1 MFKGQIRLSLLIKK
15 RKKKKEKQV
24 THHHLTPLAITTDGT
39 MVR

>member
-15 RKKKKEKQV
+15 EKKKKKQV
-24 THHHLTPLAITTDGT
+24 THHLTPLAITPDGT